1 MRWGRDAKGAV
12 VWGAPLACLLFLSTG
27 AAPRGNGGGVGHPRL
42 LYSIQKSFLV
52 FPGRNLSPAIDK
64 WRAEG
69 QSCGEREGICP
80 SRLGLVLSPKLAS
93 LCYFSLSPA
102 NLSQSSFLSPAE
114 DLEIGN
120 PWRVC
125 PAPRR
130 TSPMLRLPFTR
141 HKPVRNLYSST
152 CATEKAHRGS

>member
-1 MRWGRDAKGAV
+1 MGRPAGMPLPLVYGGGSAGQWGRSR
-12 VWGAPLACLLFLSTG
+12 P
-27 AAPRGNGGGVGHPRL
+27 

-52 FPGRNLSPAIDK
+52 FPGRNLSPAIHK

-93 LCYFSLSPA
+93 PCYFSLSPA
-102 NLSQSSFLSPAE
+102 NLSQFSFLSPAE

-120 PWRVC
+120 SWRVC

-130 TSPMLRLPFTR
+130 VSPSLRL
-141 HKPVRNLYSST
+141 
-152 CATEKAHRGS
+152 CGSQGTNQLGIFIAPWPPQRRPIVVVE